1 MRLSSIL
8 SDNSSS
14 FTMVESFID
23 KEKYTDCADEETE
36 DVVAIAS
43 GDFIEIQIGKVNL
56 PFFSTNCNDNVLFTS
71 SQKMHCLVVNN
82 QLISIDCVL
91 KCSDC
96 GSNEKCRECST
107 LIQAWFLIEADDIFA
122 STPTVHV
129 LKHNFRLPEHI
140 KLPIETEDTF
150 SELLGKAEIAYKEK
164 LGAGSIIYL
173 RSAFEKITHQ
183 VGVDAGIE
191 IYKPNGKSK
200 PFDQVLRV
208 VDAQCSIIPTKYSEN
223 GYELFCMLSEIA
235 HGNSTEKAALE
246 QYDPLRRL
254 VIGVIDNV
262 KKHKEEIRNSE
273 EIKSALRAV
282 GIDDGGETDE

>member
-1 MRLSSIL
+1 MRLSSVI
-8 SDNSSS
+8 SDNCSS

-23 KEKYTDCADEETE
+23 KEKYTDCTDEVTE
-36 DVVAIAS
+36 DIVAISS

-56 PFFSTNCNDNVLFTS
+56 PFFSTNCNDNILFTS
-71 SQKMHCLVVNN
+71 SPKLHCLIINN

-91 KCSDC
+91 KCLDC
-96 GSNEKCRECST
+96 GSNEKCNECST

-122 STPTVHV
+122 SNPTVRI
-129 LKHNFRLPEHI
+129 LKRNFRLPEHI

-150 SELLGKAEIAYKEK
+150 LELLGKADIAYKER
-164 LGAGSIIYL
+164 LGAGSVIYL

-183 VGVDAGIE
+183 VGVAVGIE
-191 IYKPNGKSK
+191 IYKPNGKCK
-200 PFDQVLRV
+200 PFEQILRA
-208 VDAQCSIIPTKYSEN
+208 VDGQCSIIPTKYSEN

-235 HGNSTEKAALE
+235 HGNSTEKSALE

-254 VIGVIDNV
+254 VIGVLDNV
-262 KKHKEEIRNSE
+262 KRHNEEIKNSE

-282 GIDDGGETDE
+282 GIEDGGEEDE